1 MKHFQQVITSHYQQQ
16 ALTWIL
22 SASEAPQPLL
32 EPEFDITDDDGR
44 YAKKIRNLS
53 EADPSFWQQWFQ
65 LSGLNALVGDH
76 LSRPKLLRHAAFIK
90 RHADESYIPLHQ
102 DIALWEKAYESAV
115 TFWIALTPS
124 RNENGGMFYCRSA
137 ETIYPHEFNLQYP
150 MFKCIDVEKNR
161 IPPESIVDAPLEAGD
176 VLVWPARTPHGSYM
190 NTSGQLRI
198 GMPVV
203 FVDESEYQK
212 LNVRSQ

>member
-1 MKHFQQVITSHYQQQ
+1 M
-16 ALTWIL
+16 
-22 SASEAPQPLL
+22 
-32 EPEFDITDDDGR
+32 
-44 YAKKIRNLS
+44 
-53 EADPSFWQQWFQ
+53 
-65 LSGLNALVGDH
+65 VGDH

-150 MFKCIDVEKNR
+150 MFKCIDVEKIAFR
-161 IPPESIVDAPLEAGD
+161 RKASSMRRWRRVMFWSGRR
-176 VLVWPARTPHGSYM
+176 ARRTAV
-190 NTSGQLRI
+190 I
-198 GMPVV
+198 
-203 FVDESEYQK
+203 
-212 LNVRSQ
+212 